1 MPVLLKILSIV
12 IPVFSIIGIGYLFAS
27 VKKISLD
34 PVIDLLLYLTI
45 PALVL
50 SSLLKKELAP
60 TDLFM
65 VGMSVCAVVLGVG
78 LLSYIYLGVTKQRE
92 LKGFYLP
99 TMFMNS
105 GNMAFP
111 LALLA
116 FGEEGLAVSVLY
128 YVTVGI
134 LVSSLGIYIAKGK
147 GGFSEIFKMPL
158 IYAAVLGVLLNLS
171 SVKLPGPV
179 LSTLEMLG
187 AATIPVMQLSLGYRL
202 HSTRFSNLGISI
214 SGSVIRIAGGFL
226 IAYAVTGLFG
236 IEGVNRKV
244 IILSSAMPSAVINF
258 VISHKY
264 KLQSELVASIVAT
277 STLASLITIPILLY
291 FLI

>member
-12 IPVFSIIGIGYLFAS
+12 IPVFSIIGIGYFFAS
-27 VKKISLD
+27 FKKISLD
-34 PVIDLLLYLTI
+34 PIIDLLLYITI

-60 TDLFM
+60 ADLFM
-65 VGMSVCAVVLGVG
+65 VGISVCAVVLGVG
-78 LLSYIYLGVTKQRE
+78 CLSYIYLRVTGQRE

-116 FGEEGLAVSVLY
+116 FGEEGLTISILY
-128 YVTVGI
+128 YITVGI

-147 GGFSEIFKMPL
+147 GGVSEIFKMPL
-158 IYAAVLGVLLNLS
+158 IYAAILGVSLNLGEI
-171 SVKLPGPV
+171 KLPEPV
-179 LSTLEMLG
+179 LSTFSMLG

-202 HSTRFSNLGISI
+202 YSTRFSNLGISI
-214 SGSVIRIAGGFL
+214 SGSCIRIVGGFL
-226 IAYAVTGLFG
+226 IAYAITGLLG
-236 IEGVNRKV
+236 IDGVNQKV

-264 KLQSELVASIVAT
+264 QLQSELVASVIAV
-277 STLASLITIPILLY
+277 STLASIITVPILLY

>member
-12 IPVFSIIGIGYLFAS
+12 LPVFSIIGIGYFFAS

-34 PVIDLLLYLTI
+34 PIIDLLLYLTI

-147 GGFSEIFKMPL
+147 GGFNEIFKMPL
-158 IYAAVLGVLLNLS
+158 IYAAVLGVLLNLG

-202 HSTRFSNLGISI
+202 YSTRFSNLGISVA
-214 SGSVIRIAGGFL
+214 GSVIRIAGGLL

-258 VISHKY
+258 IISHKY
-264 KLQSELVASIVAT
+264 KLQSELVASIIAT

>member
-12 IPVFSIIGIGYLFAS
+12 IPVFSIIGIGYFFAS

-34 PVIDLLLYLTI
+34 PIIDLLLYLTI

-65 VGMSVCAVVLGVG
+65 VGISVCAVIFGVG

-92 LKGFYLP
+92 LRGFYLP

-128 YVTVGI
+128 YITVGI

-147 GGFSEIFKMPL
+147 GGLNEIFKMPL
-158 IYAAVLGVLLNLS
+158 IYAAVLGVSLNLGD
-171 SVKLPGPV
+171 VKLPGPV

-202 HSTRFSNLGISI
+202 YSTRFSNLGT
-214 SGSVIRIAGGFL
+214 SVAGALIRIAGGFL
-226 IAYAVTGLFG
+226 IAYAVTALFG

-258 VISHKY
+258 IISHKY
-264 KLQSELVASIVAT
+264 KLHSELVASIVAT